1 MRTKFTLTL
10 VLLLPLCSLVF
21 AQTKA
26 VKGRVTDNT
35 HQTLIGVSI
44 LLKGTKTGSV
54 TDAAGQF
61 QIRAS
66 KGDILVFSYLGFQAK
81 EVPVDDRETYEVTL
95 NPADNQLNE
104 AVVIGYQTITRKS
117 VTTAV
122 SSVGTKDIAPTTTS
136 NVADAIQGKVPGLQ
150 VFQGAAILARNRSC

>member
-1 MRTKFTLTL
+1 MMKKLTLTTM
-10 VLLLPLCSLVF
+10 LLLPFFSLVI

-26 VKGRVTDNT
+26 IRGRVTDNT

-44 LLKGTKTGSV
+44 LIKGTKTGTV
-54 TDAAGQF
+54 TDASGLF
-61 QIRAS
+61 RLNS
-66 KGDILVFSYLGFQAK
+66 KKGDLLVLSYLGFETK
-81 EVPVDDRETYEVTL
+81 EVAVDGRDEYEISMA
-95 NPADNQLNE
+95 PSSNQLSE

-150 VFQGAAILARNRSC
+150 VFQGGR